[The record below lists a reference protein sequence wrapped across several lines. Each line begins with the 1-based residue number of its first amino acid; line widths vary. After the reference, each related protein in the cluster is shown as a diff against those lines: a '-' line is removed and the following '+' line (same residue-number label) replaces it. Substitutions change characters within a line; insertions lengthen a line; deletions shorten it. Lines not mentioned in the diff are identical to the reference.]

1 MRRRALLGAG
11 LAAAAGF
18 ASVAAA
24 SPAEAASRRRRGSR
38 SATRTAAASTAAVT
52 ATASGLPFL
61 LGAAGDGVAD
71 GSYERALG
79 RPLDLTATWADS
91 DWASTHLPVLAPGG
105 ALAGWT
111 RALDVS
117 VGAFSAGTTWAQAA
131 SGACDERWTT
141 SLQRLAALRSGA
153 AGTTFVRFAHEMNGS
168 WYPWSVTPAS
178 LGEFHAAW
186 QRYRALQRRHFP
198 AARLVLS
205 LNHNTAGFD
214 ADSAALNPGAGQ
226 FDVLGASYYNRY
238 PYLATAAD
246 FAGWLPARDRWG
258 GPAGLE
264 AFRTLAAGWGV
275 PLCLPEWSACAEAS
289 GGDAPEFITELHRW
303 LTAHGGPGAGQVLY
317 ACQFNVSSGHDGAF
331 TLLPPGRLPLSSA
344 EYLRAFGR

>member
-1 MRRRALLGAG
+1 VHHPDRAPDHAPDPDRLAPRRRAVLGAG
-11 LAAAAGF
+11 LVAAAGI

-24 SPAEAASRRRRGSR
+24 APAKAAP
-38 SATRTAAASTAAVT
+38 
-52 ATASGLPFL
+52 TASGMPFL

-71 GSYERALG
+71 GSYERELG
-79 RPLDLTATWADS
+79 RALDLTATWADS

-105 ALAGWT
+105 ELAGWT

-141 SLQRLAALRSGA
+141 SLQRLAALRAGA
-153 AGTTFVRFAHEMNGS
+153 ETRGGTTYVRFAHEMNGS

-178 LGEFHAAW
+178 LADFHTAW
-186 QRYRALQRRHFP
+186 RRYRALQRQHFP
-198 AARLVLS
+198 AGRLVLS

-214 ADSAALNPGAGQ
+214 ADSAALHPGPGQ

-238 PYLATAAD
+238 PYLSTAAD

-264 AFRTLAAGWGV
+264 AFRALAAAWGV

-289 GGDAPEFITELHRW
+289 GGDAPEFITALHQW
-303 LTAHGGPGAGQVLY
+303 LTAHGGSGAGQVLY
-317 ACQFNVSSGHDGAF
+317 ACQFNVSPGHDGAF

-344 EYLRAFGR
+344 AYRRTFGG